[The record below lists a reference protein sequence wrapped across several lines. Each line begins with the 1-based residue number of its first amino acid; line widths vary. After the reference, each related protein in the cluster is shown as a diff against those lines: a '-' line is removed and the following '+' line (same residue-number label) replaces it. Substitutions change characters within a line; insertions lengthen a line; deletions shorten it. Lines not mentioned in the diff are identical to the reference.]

1 MKLVFTVGVPFIHNQ
16 LRFPFACV
24 TAVSHV
30 CCCISDRNKGNEN
43 IYLIFNLVAHKRE
56 RILMQFCGRERAQ
69 ICKVYFQLL

>member
-1 MKLVFTVGVPFIHNQ
+1 MKSVFTVGVPFIHDQ

-43 IYLIFNLVAHKRE
+43 VYLIFKLGSSQKRKNFNAV
-56 RILMQFCGRERAQ
+56 LWQREGSNM
-69 ICKVYFQLL
+69 

>member
-1 MKLVFTVGVPFIHNQ
+1 MKSVFTVGVPFIYDQ

-43 IYLIFNLVAHKRE
+43 VYLIFKLGCSQMRKNFNAVLWQRE
-56 RILMQFCGRERAQ
+56 GSNM
-69 ICKVYFQLL
+69 